1 MLKLIKLNQNNVTK
15 ITGNGFMPKLLLVFS
30 GLLLS
35 SCLAV
40 TKPGVSTTASGPEWI
55 TGSSDLYPSS
65 QYLVGVGNSR
75 GQERAKEKARADL
88 VKTIKVKI
96 NATSNLKERASQHE
110 TKAGVREEIQRSQV
124 VDIKSTSLVEMK
136 NIRIEDTWYNKKSEE
151 YYALA
156 VLARAK
162 ASADLSIEMNELDA
176 ETTRQINTA
185 NDSQDLLNRISYLN
199 KAIKSQTRRSVL
211 KGYLSAIN
219 SSAAALQAGQY
230 DLDTLRNKT
239 LKVLR
244 TLLIYVDTKNNDDD
258 SRSLD
263 LYAKA
268 GLTSSGYTPNA
279 DQNTQYVL
287 EVILDKE
294 NALYKNKLYWVF
306 ANLELKLK
314 NRLTNKVRGACSWT
328 LKEASQNES
337 RANKKVLARVEK
349 IFKTEFDTIFSNFI
363 SATPCEKQ

>member
-1 MLKLIKLNQNNVTK
+1 MLIKIKFNQHNMSK
-15 ITGNGFMPKLLLVFS
+15 DLGKGFMAKLFLIFS

-35 SCLAV
+35 SCLAD
-40 TKPGVSTTASGPEWI
+40 TKPSVSSSASGPEWI
-55 TGSSDLYPSS
+55 TGSSDRYPSS

-96 NATSNLKERASQHE
+96 NATSNLKERISQQE
-110 TKAGVREEIQRSQV
+110 TKAGVKEEIQRSQTD
-124 VDIKSTSLVEMK
+124 DIKSTSLVEMK
-136 NIRIEDTWYNKKSEE
+136 NIRIEATWYNKKTEE

-162 ASADLSIEMNELDA
+162 ASADLSLEMNELDA

-185 NDSQDLLNRISYLN
+185 NDSQDLLNRISFLN

-211 KGYLSAIN
+211 KGYLTAIN

-230 DLDTLRNKT
+230 ELDTLRNQT
-239 LKVLR
+239 LKVQR
-244 TLLIYVDTKNNDDD
+244 TLLIYVDTNNNGDD
-258 SRSLD
+258 SRSLG

-294 NALYKNKLYWVF
+294 KALKKNNLYWVF

-314 NRLTNKVRGACSWT
+314 NRLTNKVRGACSWS

-337 RANKKVLARVEK
+337 RANKKVLAEVEK
-349 IFKTEFDTIFSNFI
+349 IFSREFDTIFSNFI
-363 SATPCEKQ
+363 SATPCEK